1 MRPPA
6 LKLGKVIG
14 SADPLISLSSG
25 LPTSLSSGL
34 LKTLLSEKLS
44 DADAT
49 FKINQAVSNF
59 KM

>member
-34 LKTLLSEKLS
+34 LKTLLSEKLIEPGPLS
-44 DADAT
+44 E
-49 FKINQAVSNF
+49 FSINI
-59 KM
+59 